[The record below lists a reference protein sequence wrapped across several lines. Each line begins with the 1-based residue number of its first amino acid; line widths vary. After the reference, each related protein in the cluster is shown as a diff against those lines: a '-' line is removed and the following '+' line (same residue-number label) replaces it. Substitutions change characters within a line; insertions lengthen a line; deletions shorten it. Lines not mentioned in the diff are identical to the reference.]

1 MGDSEEPE
9 DLWLYTSVFPIL
21 QSTQPARNA
30 GMPIATIMS
39 PDPIICRRGGGT

>member
-21 QSTQPARNA
+21 QSTRNA